1 MENFTR
7 EGLLGCL
14 LLSMESAGEEL
25 KMDRRQKETIVEY
38 FAEALD
44 FRTNADSEKTLKEF
58 YADL

>member
-38 FAEALD
+38 FAESLD

>member
-14 LLSMESAGEEL
+14 LLSMEPAGGEL

>member
-1 MENFTR
+1 MENFTQ